1 MSTLIR
7 RLQSFIGELKRRHVT
22 QVAVAY
28 GIIAFGV
35 MQVADIFF
43 PALKLP
49 DWTITVLAAL
59 LIMGLPISVC
69 LAWAFDITPAGL
81 RATDEVKLRSGPT
94 RLATAS
100 LLILC
105 VAVGGGFFAVRLSTA
120 NHSVNAIAVLPFEN
134 MSGDPD
140 NEYFSDGITEDVLTQ
155 LSKFNDLKVISRT
168 SVMQYKKAP
177 KPMREIANELRV
189 GAILEGSVRRV
200 GNNVRITAQL
210 IDASNDKH
218 LWAESYDRNIN
229 DIFEVQSEIATEIA
243 EALRNK
249 LTPETRANLER
260 LARQAAD
267 PHAYEEYL
275 RGLHHAAAGRR
286 TESNAHLERA
296 IEINPRYAP
305 AHAALARNYYF
316 MGFVGGHAPQVI
328 APKLRDAARQ
338 ALELDDGLA
347 DAHATYGLYLMHFAH
362 DLKAAESS
370 FERALD
376 IAPANAQVRHDYAHY
391 LLVAGQP
398 AQSAAES
405 VRASELDPKNAML
418 QACAGWHR
426 FADGHYQAAI
436 DGAGK
441 ALMMNPTMM
450 WPRVILGWGQQQSG
464 HADEA
469 LVALRKAV
477 VDSKERPFARAALAH
492 ALAVNGHRDEA
503 LRIVQELKAAPAA
516 TYVSAYDVA
525 AVYAGIGDADQA
537 FAWLDKA
544 HAERSTFLI
553 FIGWDPRF
561 NGLKKDTRYEAL
573 ARRLRLPAA

>member
-1 MSTLIR
+1 MSMFR

-49 DWTITVLAAL
+49 DWTITALAVVL
-59 LIMGLPISVC
+59 IIGLPIAIC
-69 LAWAFDITPAGL
+69 LAWAFDITPAGVRPADQIDL
-81 RATDEVKLRSGPT
+81 RTGHT
-94 RLATAS
+94 RLAAAS
-100 LLILC
+100 LLILFI
-105 VAVGGGFFAVRLSTA
+105 AVGGGFFAVRLSTA
-120 NHSVNAIAVLPFEN
+120 SHSVNAIAVLPFEN
-134 MSGDPD
+134 MSGDPN

-155 LSKFNDLKVISRT
+155 LSKFDDLKVISRT

-177 KPMREIANELRV
+177 KSVRQIANELQV

-200 GNNVRITAQL
+200 GNHVRITAQL

-218 LWAESYDRNIN
+218 LWAETYDRNID
-229 DIFEVQSEIATEIA
+229 DIFEVQSEIATEIG
-243 EALRNK
+243 EALRSR

-260 LARQAAD
+260 LARQTAD

-275 RGLHHAAAGRR
+275 RGLYHAAANRR
-286 TESNAHLERA
+286 KESNEHLLRA
-296 IEINPRYAP
+296 IEIDPGYAP

-316 MGFVGGHAPQVI
+316 MGFMGGHAPQI
-328 APKLRDAARQ
+328 TAPKLRDAARR
-338 ALELDDGLA
+338 ALKLDDQSA

-362 DLKAAESS
+362 DLKAAENS
-370 FERALD
+370 FKRALE

-391 LLVAGQP
+391 LLSAGRT
-398 AQSAAES
+398 AESAAES
-405 VRASELDPKNAML
+405 VRASELDPNNAML

-441 ALMMNPTMM
+441 ALMMTPTMM
-450 WPRVILGWGQQQSG
+450 WPRIILGWGKQQAG
-464 HADEA
+464 HPDEA
-469 LVALRKAV
+469 VAALRQAV
-477 VDSKERPFARAALAH
+477 ADSKQRPFARAALAH
-492 ALAVNGHRDEA
+492 ALAVDGQRAEA
-503 LRIVQELKAAPAA
+503 LRMVRELEQTAPP

-525 AVYAGIGDADQA
+525 AVYAGLDNPDQA

-544 HAERSTFLI
+544 RAERSTFLI

-561 NGLKKDTRYEAL
+561 DNLKNDPRYHTL
-573 ARRLRLPAA
+573 ARQLRLPVRS